1 MLSSACDT
9 QDPQRMEGVQSWK
22 LKSQGPTALSLELS
36 AARAGLPS
44 SSVTSRE
51 RQNQAGNRRGPWHHT
66 CDGLSLSP
74 DPPQSRDCQ
83 DRSH

>member
-51 RQNQAGNRRGPWHHT
+51 RQNQGWQ
-66 CDGLSLSP
+66 
-74 DPPQSRDCQ
+74 PPGSVASYLRWLVLIP
-83 DRSH
+83 